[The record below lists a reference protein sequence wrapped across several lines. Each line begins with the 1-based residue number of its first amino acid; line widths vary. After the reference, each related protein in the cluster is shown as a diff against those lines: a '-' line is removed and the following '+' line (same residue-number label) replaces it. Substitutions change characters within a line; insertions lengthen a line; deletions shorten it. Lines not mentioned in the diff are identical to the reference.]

1 MRKDNK
7 GCMYVCT
14 LTHLFIFG
22 KWFRVELMIP
32 FPALSWPFFF
42 RRVSHIR
49 VSTLWYSSF
58 PIQTLTASSKAL
70 TIAKFQRHVSQ
81 YCWTQRLSF
90 ILHVFFL
97 IKKLVK
103 GPSLQR
109 QNYYPTPPTSV
120 VPNTPNRDSSLAVT
134 PRTANALCN
143 VQRSYWQTHYQQQFT
158 GNGPQNILK
167 LDNFD
172 EICSGEDDSLVSLR
186 W

>member
-1 MRKDNK
+1 
-7 GCMYVCT
+7 MYV
-14 LTHLFIFG
+14 LKHIYLFSGSGFTDQG
-22 KWFRVELMIP
+22 F
-32 FPALSWPFFF
+32 
-42 RRVSHIR
+42 
-49 VSTLWYSSF
+49 YSVVVVISYSNADCKQQS
-58 PIQTLTASSKAL
+58 PDE
-70 TIAKFQRHVSQ
+70 TIAKFQRDVSQ

-90 ILHVFFL
+90 ILYVFFL

-134 PRTANALCN
+134 PRTANALYN

-167 LDNFD
+167 LDNFG
-172 EICSGEDDSLVSLR
+172 EICRGEDDSLVSVR